1 MTETVPAVT
10 EALRRFIA
18 TSAEAPWP
26 EDTLE
31 LGRRHILDT
40 IASIVVCGDRTSAQ
54 AARQFALRHSG
65 SGAGGAPIL
74 GTAQRA
80 SLPDAI
86 FASAMTAHGA
96 EINDFCPSAFVQPGP
111 AVVSAALCVAETD
124 GLPGSRVLRAVITG
138 YELCCRLPKALGIRR
153 SRRLGYSTH
162 GYAPVFGTAAT
173 IASLRRYPEDQVS
186 DMLSYCAQQVSG
198 SMQWLL
204 DVGHV
209 EKSFVF
215 AGMPARNGAH
225 AALLTECGFTGVP
238 NSLDVKGG
246 WFTSGMF
253 RAEDSDYNPQYLI
266 EQLGER
272 FEMPLVAYKRYPVGG
287 PAQPVVQAMLDLATR
302 VDRHHIEAISIEMPG
317 AVDAFANAEMPA
329 LNLPYLCSVILID
342 GGLSF
347 EMADS
352 IERKNQDAEI
362 QELMQRVRVIHD
374 PEQEAEP
381 RKESARVTVRLK
393 NGVEDTV
400 FVEHVRGYPP
410 NPMSHQD
417 VEDKALDLMVPVLGE
432 GRTRSLIDSVWH
444 IDRLQNAGLLV
455 EAMRSDLSD

>member
-1 MTETVPAVT
+1 
-10 EALRRFIA
+10 
-18 TSAEAPWP
+18 
-26 EDTLE
+26 
-31 LGRRHILDT
+31 
-40 IASIVVCGDRTSAQ
+40 
-54 AARQFALRHSG
+54 
-65 SGAGGAPIL
+65 
-74 GTAQRA
+74 
-80 SLPDAI
+80 
-86 FASAMTAHGA
+86 
-96 EINDFCPSAFVQPGP
+96 
-111 AVVSAALCVAETD
+111 
-124 GLPGSRVLRAVITG
+124 
-138 YELCCRLPKALGIRR
+138 
-153 SRRLGYSTH
+153 
-162 GYAPVFGTAAT
+162 
-173 IASLRRYPEDQVS
+173 
-186 DMLSYCAQQVSG
+186 
-198 SMQWLL
+198 MQWLL
-204 DVGHV
+204 DVEHV

-238 NSLDVKGG
+238 KSLDVKGG
-246 WFTSGMF
+246 WFNSGMF

-287 PAQPVVQAMLDLATR
+287 PTQPVVQAMLDLATR

-374 PEQEAEP
+374 PDQEAQP
-381 RKESARVTVRLK
+381 RKESARVIVRLK
-393 NGVEDTV
+393 DGREDTE

-410 NPMSHQD
+410 NPMSHQE

-432 GRTRSLIDSVWH
+432 DRTRSLIDSVWN
-444 IDRLQNAGLLV
+444 IDRLQNAGVLV
-455 EAMRSDLSD
+455 AAMRSDLSG